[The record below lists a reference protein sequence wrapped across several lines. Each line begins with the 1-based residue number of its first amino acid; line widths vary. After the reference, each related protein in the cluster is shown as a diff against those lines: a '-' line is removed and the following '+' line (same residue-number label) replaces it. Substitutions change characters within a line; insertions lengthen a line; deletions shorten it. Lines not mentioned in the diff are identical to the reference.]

1 MKPEDFK
8 QTEESFQRYKEN
20 LSSLSQE
27 FELGLFLYL
36 FNKIKWIIV
45 AIILLFTFGAQ
56 MYLRYTP
63 EIYKTQALLQVAIKD
78 QPSEL
83 SEIYSNSFNPSTNLN
98 AEIELIKSQ
107 KSISRLIE
115 KLDLNIFYFS
125 EGEVLTRFLYNSS
138 PFKLENFSVKDT
150 TIISQKIYLNFQDN
164 YFNLTDEKK
173 EKIYAEY
180 IEPNKFFS
188 SKYLS
193 GVISS
198 KVSTKQLKANSP
210 SNKSFFVIPTT
221 KEIKSEIISDLVIN
235 IENAS
240 AQTIGI
246 SHQHTNANFS
256 KDICNGLVEIYMD
269 YDLEKKQLSSAKVV
283 KFINI
288 QKDSVKKRLIDSEKK
303 IRKFR
308 KKNKYKNEEKLIE
321 ETSDKIEEIKEELLS
336 VENNIELLS
345 QFDLMFNNN
354 LSSEINSSSIKN
366 ITLLTSIFYDDPII
380 KSMITQLQID
390 VLKRDQFLKEVTPSN
405 KKVILLNGQIEEKII
420 YIKKA
425 VVLLKRNYFLKRKKI
440 KNELSIISS
449 ENFAIPEKELE
460 LLKLE
465 QVKEINNKYYTQ
477 LLEKETEYELS
488 KAGITTYNEVLQNA
502 PLSDS
507 PISPNKPLVY
517 VIFISVGLFISIIIV
532 LINYLLHDKITALHE
547 IDKYSKIEI
556 STLGMVPFVKDSMG
570 VSQLI
575 VDKSPKSMLTESFR
589 AIRTNLQ
596 FINNDIKSKIIA
608 VSSTIS
614 GEGKTFV
621 AINLGG
627 IIAFTGK
634 KVVVIDLDMRKPK
647 IHLALETSNQEGMS
661 EILSKKNT
669 IEDCIKSSSLN
680 NLDFITAGT
689 LPPNPSELILSEVF
703 DKTIEKLKKIY
714 DIIIIDNPPV
724 GLVTDGIPV
733 LQKADYPIYI
743 FKANYSRKNF
753 VQNVEK
759 LIRENNLKKL
769 SVVLNA
775 VDSKR
780 NEYSNR
786 YGYGYGY
793 GYGGYGYGYGIWIRI
808 WIE

>member
-20 LSSLSQE
+20 LTSLSQE

-36 FNKIKWIIV
+36 LNKIKWIIV

-138 PFKLENFSVKDT
+138 SFKLENFSVKDT

-210 SNKSFFVIPTT
+210 SNKSFFVIPTN

-308 KKNKYKNEEKLIE
+308 KKNKYKNEEKLIK

-336 VENNIELLS
+336 VDNNIELLS

-354 LSSEINSSSIKN
+354 LSSEIDGSSIKN

-425 VVLLKRNYFLKRKKI
+425 VVLLKRNYFLKRKK
-440 KNELSIISS
+440 
-449 ENFAIPEKELE
+449 
-460 LLKLE
+460 
-465 QVKEINNKYYTQ
+465 
-477 LLEKETEYELS
+477 
-488 KAGITTYNEVLQNA
+488 
-502 PLSDS
+502 
-507 PISPNKPLVY
+507 
-517 VIFISVGLFISIIIV
+517 
-532 LINYLLHDKITALHE
+532 
-547 IDKYSKIEI
+547 
-556 STLGMVPFVKDSMG
+556 
-570 VSQLI
+570 
-575 VDKSPKSMLTESFR
+575 
-589 AIRTNLQ
+589 
-596 FINNDIKSKIIA
+596 
-608 VSSTIS
+608 
-614 GEGKTFV
+614 
-621 AINLGG
+621 
-627 IIAFTGK
+627 
-634 KVVVIDLDMRKPK
+634 
-647 IHLALETSNQEGMS
+647 
-661 EILSKKNT
+661 
-669 IEDCIKSSSLN
+669 
-680 NLDFITAGT
+680 
-689 LPPNPSELILSEVF
+689 
-703 DKTIEKLKKIY
+703 
-714 DIIIIDNPPV
+714 
-724 GLVTDGIPV
+724 
-733 LQKADYPIYI
+733 
-743 FKANYSRKNF
+743 
-753 VQNVEK
+753 
-759 LIRENNLKKL
+759 
-769 SVVLNA
+769 
-775 VDSKR
+775 
-780 NEYSNR
+780 
-786 YGYGYGY
+786 
-793 GYGGYGYGYGIWIRI
+793 
-808 WIE
+808 

>member
-1 MKPEDFK
+1 M
-8 QTEESFQRYKEN
+8 
-20 LSSLSQE
+20 
-27 FELGLFLYL
+27 
-36 FNKIKWIIV
+36 
-45 AIILLFTFGAQ
+45 
-56 MYLRYTP
+56 
-63 EIYKTQALLQVAIKD
+63 
-78 QPSEL
+78 
-83 SEIYSNSFNPSTNLN
+83 
-98 AEIELIKSQ
+98 
-107 KSISRLIE
+107 
-115 KLDLNIFYFS
+115 
-125 EGEVLTRFLYNSS
+125 
-138 PFKLENFSVKDT
+138 
-150 TIISQKIYLNFQDN
+150 
-164 YFNLTDEKK
+164 
-173 EKIYAEY
+173 
-180 IEPNKFFS
+180 PNKFFS
-188 SKYLS
+188 SNYLS

-198 KVSTKQLKANSP
+198 KVSTKQLKANST

-221 KEIKSEIISDLVIN
+221 KEIKYEITSDLVIN
-235 IENAS
+235 IENSS
-240 AQTIGI
+240 AQTISI
-246 SHQHTNANFS
+246 SHQHTNTNFS

-288 QKDSVKKRLIDSEKK
+288 QKDSVKKRLIESEKK

-308 KKNKYKNEEKLIE
+308 KKNKYKDEEKLIE
-321 ETSDKIEEIKEELLS
+321 ENSNKIEEIKEELLS

-345 QFDLMFNNN
+345 QFDLMFNKN
-354 LSSEINSSSIKN
+354 LSSEIDGSSIKN

-488 KAGITTYNEVLQNA
+488 KAGIATYNEVLQNA
-502 PLSDS
+502 PLSDF
-507 PISPNKPLVY
+507 PISPNKLLVY
-517 VIFISVGLFISIIIV
+517 VIFIGVSVFISIIIV

-547 IDKYSKIEI
+547 INKYSKIEI
-556 STLGMVPFVKDSMG
+556 STLGMIPFVKNKMD

-596 FINNDIKSKIIA
+596 FINSDEKSKIIA

-634 KVVVIDLDMRKPK
+634 KIVIDLD
-647 IHLALETSNQEGMS
+647 
-661 EILSKKNT
+661 
-669 IEDCIKSSSLN
+669 IESLK
-680 NLDFITAGT
+680 FI
-689 LPPNPSELILSEVF
+689 
-703 DKTIEKLKKIY
+703 
-714 DIIIIDNPPV
+714 
-724 GLVTDGIPV
+724 
-733 LQKADYPIYI
+733 
-743 FKANYSRKNF
+743 
-753 VQNVEK
+753 
-759 LIRENNLKKL
+759 
-769 SVVLNA
+769 
-775 VDSKR
+775 
-780 NEYSNR
+780 
-786 YGYGYGY
+786 
-793 GYGGYGYGYGIWIRI
+793 
-808 WIE
+808 